1 MATLSACRPFCKD
14 APFQEGAE
22 MAIIRDVTGKV
33 LAQDPSVDLRGLVAG
48 MVSRNQSLRRADLA
62 GADLARLDL
71 RKASLSEAKLDGADL
86 SHALLDEA
94 SMRGA
99 SLIGTVLKGARLDR
113 AVCEDIVA
121 DRANFGG
128 ASLRLAWL
136 IGARAT
142 GARFDDA
149 DLAGADMSGSEISAS
164 HFQRAL
170 LRDTR
175 FADAGLYGNDLR
187 DADLTSSEGG
197 LPLDHRPD
205 RAVGARAI
213 GNRFS
218 PKQAICPTLKAL
230 RRDTWLGWAAN
241 HAAGGGAGALGGL
254 AALAV
259 IPNFVDAKVGLDLL
273 GSGMTVVALTTVPLF
288 LRTVVGGRIR
298 DAVQP
303 YAESLVQSVA
313 RLLDRTA
320 KAGVA
325 ATDVAALVW
334 NGGANALQRAVLATR
349 ERADA
354 SGWGAAFSR
363 LSLGSIKVVFC
374 DRRHLALA
382 LQEMS
387 RPRSPGSRGEAETV
401 LVREGTTGDAPTAL
415 RLHSDG
421 STTAVYA
428 AGTATWAADGVR
440 ITGTVPDG
448 IAASY
453 VSTVRSDFEAALF
466 ADHGL
471 APIAKH
477 WFTNH
482 FEAGTDGS
490 LLVVDHVAREVGN
503 RMGPAVLFAD
513 GRTAAVVDGSMWT
526 GATDVSGRPVTN
538 PAQHA
543 PSLDPEI
550 DELVAAPTM
559 R

>member
-1 MATLSACRPFCKD
+1 
-14 APFQEGAE
+14 
-22 MAIIRDVTGKV
+22 MAIIRDVAGKV
-33 LAQDPSVDLRGLVAG
+33 LAEDPSLDLRALVAG
-48 MVSRNQSLRRADLA
+48 MVARGRTLRRADLA
-62 GADLARLDL
+62 GADLSRLDL
-71 RKASLSEAKLDGADL
+71 RKASISEAKLDGADL
-86 SHALLDEA
+86 SHALLDDA

-121 DRANFGG
+121 DRANFSG
-128 ASLRLAWL
+128 ASLRQAWL
-136 IGARAT
+136 IGLRAT

-149 DLAGADMSGSEISAS
+149 DLMGADMSGSEINAS
-164 HFQRAL
+164 HFQRAML
-170 LRDTR
+170 CDTR

-259 IPNFVDAKVGLDLL
+259 IPNLVDAKVGLNLL
-273 GSGMTVVALTTVPLF
+273 SSGMTVVALTTLPLF
-288 LRTVVGGRIR
+288 LRTIVGGRIR

-303 YAESLVQSVA
+303 YAESVVQSVA

-325 ATDVAALVW
+325 AADVAALVW
-334 NGGANALQRAVLATR
+334 NGGANALQRAVVATR
-349 ERADA
+349 DKADA
-354 SGWGAAFSR
+354 KGWGAAFSR

-401 LVREGTTGDAPTAL
+401 LVREGNAGAAPSAL

-428 AGTATWAADGVR
+428 AGTMTWAADGVR
-440 ITGTVPDG
+440 TTGSVPEG
-448 IAASY
+448 IPAADAYS
-453 VSTVRSDFEAALF
+453 VRQGFEAALF

-471 APIAKH
+471 TPIAKH
-477 WFTNH
+477 WFSNH
-482 FEAGTDGS
+482 FEAGRDGA
-490 LLVVDHVAREVGN
+490 LLVVDHVAREVSN
-503 RMGPAVLFAD
+503 RAGPAVLFAD
-513 GRTAAVVDGSMWT
+513 DTTAAVVDGRIWS
-526 GATDVSGRPVTN
+526 GPAAHDGRPLPDLHDLGSAPDAETEEYAPP
-538 PAQHA
+538 PA
-543 PSLDPEI
+543 
-550 DELVAAPTM
+550 M

>member
-1 MATLSACRPFCKD
+1 
-14 APFQEGAE
+14 
-22 MAIIRDVTGKV
+22 MAIIKDVAGKV
-33 LAQDPSVDLRGLVAG
+33 LAENPSVDLRTLVVD
-48 MVSRNQSLRRADLA
+48 MVARGRSLRRADLA

-71 RKASLSEAKLDGADL
+71 RKASISEAKLDGADL

-113 AVCEDIVA
+113 AICDDVVA

-128 ASLRLAWL
+128 ASLRQTWL
-136 IGARAT
+136 MGFRAA

-149 DLAGADMSGSEISAS
+149 DLVGADMSGAEISAS

-187 DADLTSSEGG
+187 DADMTSSEGG

-205 RAVGARAI
+205 RAVGARVV

-218 PKQAICPTLKAL
+218 PKPEICPTLKAF
-230 RRDTWLGWAAN
+230 RRDTWLGWVAN
-241 HAAGGGAGALGGL
+241 HASGGGAGALGGL

-259 IPNFVDAKVGLDLL
+259 IPNLVDAKVGLDLI
-273 GSGMTVVALTTVPLF
+273 GSGMTVVALTTLPLL
-288 LRTVVGGRIR
+288 LRTLVGGKVR

-303 YAESLVQSVA
+303 YAESLVQGVA

-325 ATDVAALVW
+325 AGDVAALVW
-334 NGGANALQRAVLATR
+334 NGGANALQRAVAATR
-349 ERADA
+349 EKADA
-354 SGWGAAFSR
+354 RGWGAAFSR

-387 RPRSPGSRGEAETV
+387 RPRQPGSRTEAETV
-401 LVREGTTGDAPTAL
+401 LVREGRTGGAPSAL

-421 STTAVYA
+421 SMTAVF
-428 AGTATWAADGVR
+428 AGGSVTWTANGVKTSGSAPEGLAAADAFSVR
-440 ITGTVPDG
+440 L
-448 IAASY
+448 A
-453 VSTVRSDFEAALF
+453 FEAALF
-466 ADHGL
+466 ADHGVT
-471 APIAKH
+471 PIAKH
-477 WFTNH
+477 WFSNH
-482 FEAGTDGS
+482 FEAGNDGS

-503 RMGPAVLFAD
+503 RAGPAVLFAD
-513 GRTAAVVDGSMWT
+513 GSTAAVVDGQLWSGPT
-526 GATDVSGRPVTN
+526 APDGRPLVQTSQPEDEVDADVEEN
-538 PAQHA
+538 AFA
-543 PSLDPEI
+543 P
-550 DELVAAPTM
+550 VM

>member
-1 MATLSACRPFCKD
+1 
-14 APFQEGAE
+14 
-22 MAIIRDVTGKV
+22 MAIIRDVAGKV
-33 LAQDPSVDLRGLVAG
+33 LAEDPSLDLRGLVVG
-48 MVSRNQSLRRADLA
+48 MVARGRTLRRADLA
-62 GADLARLDL
+62 GADLSRLDL

-86 SHALLDEA
+86 SHALLDDA

-99 SLIGTVLKGARLDR
+99 SLVGTILKGARLDR

-128 ASLRLAWL
+128 ASLRQAWL
-136 IGARAT
+136 IGLRAT

-149 DLAGADMSGSEISAS
+149 DLVGADMSGSEISAS
-164 HFQRAL
+164 HFQRAM

-241 HAAGGGAGALGGL
+241 HAAGGSAGALGGL

-259 IPNFVDAKVGLDLL
+259 IPNLVDAKVGLDLL
-273 GSGMTVVALTTVPLF
+273 GSGMTFVALTTLPLF

-303 YAESLVQSVA
+303 HAESLVQGVA

-325 ATDVAALVW
+325 AADVAALVW
-334 NGGANALQRAVLATR
+334 NGGANALQRAVVATR
-349 ERADA
+349 EKADA
-354 SGWGAAFSR
+354 RGWCAAFSR

-401 LVREGTTGDAPTAL
+401 LVREGRTGGAPSAL

-421 STTAVYA
+421 ATTAVFA
-428 AGTATWAADGVR
+428 AGTVTWTAGGLR
-440 ITGTVPDG
+440 TTGTVPEG
-448 IAASY
+448 ITAGDAFS
-453 VSTVRSDFEAALF
+453 VRLAFEAALF

-471 APIAKH
+471 TPIAKH
-477 WFTNH
+477 WFSNH
-482 FEAGTDGS
+482 FEAGRDGA
-490 LLVVDHVAREVGN
+490 LLVVDHIAREVGN
-503 RMGPAVLFAD
+503 RAGPAVLFAD
-513 GRTAAVVDGSMWT
+513 DTTAAVVDGRIWSGPT
-526 GATDVSGRPVTN
+526 APDGRPLVDRHDPAPDAVTETEE
-538 PAQHA
+538 HV
-543 PSLDPEI
+543 L
-550 DELVAAPTM
+550 APTM